1 MSDSTATL
9 QCDVLVI
16 GSGAGGLSAA
26 VIAAKR
32 GLKVI
37 VVEKEAQFGGTSAWS
52 GGWMW
57 IPRNHLALAAG
68 IDEPV
73 DEARRY
79 LQYELGEF
87 FNPVLVDTYLKQA
100 PDMVAYFSANTA
112 LEFIL
117 GDSIADMHSDSP
129 GAATDGRTIGAA
141 PYDGRELGSH
151 LQLLKPPLQETTI
164 WGMAVAPGHDIN
176 QFYEAQRSW
185 SAFKYAMKRVL
196 KHFRSRLKH
205 GRGTHLV
212 NGNALIAR
220 LAKSALD
227 FGVDIRVGHPV
238 ESLIHSDGSAVG
250 ANVNSGSG
258 QVSIHAGR
266 AVILACGGFPHD
278 NQRKREL
285 LSHTHTGE
293 AHWSAAA
300 PGNTG
305 DGLRF
310 AEALGAEVIAERSAA
325 ALAPV
330 SLVPRDNGSYG
341 HFPHLFERG
350 KPGLIAV
357 NRLGKR
363 FTNESN
369 SHFDFMSDL
378 FTLGLTESWLICDHR
393 FIRRWGLGAVKP
405 APMPFQIGKFITN
418 GYLVRARS
426 IKALA
431 ERAVIDPISLV
442 ETVERYNLLAAKGI
456 DEDFKKGET
465 HFNRMQGDAT
475 HQPNPCMAPILKA
488 PFYALKLLP
497 GSLGTFAGLRTN
509 EFAQVLNHQDQPIDR
524 LYAVGNDMASIMGG
538 NYPSGGIALG
548 PAMTFGYIAANHI
561 AQSSSESASS
571 VIL

>member
-1 MSDSTATL
+1 MSDSIATL
-9 QCDVLVI
+9 QCDILVI

-26 VIAAKR
+26 VTAAKQ

-57 IPRNHLALAAG
+57 IPRNPLALAAG

-73 DEARRY
+73 GQARRY
-79 LQYELGEF
+79 LEHELGEF

-100 PDMVAYFSANTA
+100 PEMVSFFSENTA
-112 LEFIL
+112 LQFIV
-117 GDSIADMHSDSP
+117 GENIADMHSNSP
-129 GAATDGRTIGAA
+129 GAATGGRSIGAA
-141 PYDGRELGSH
+141 PYDGSELGDS
-151 LQLLKPPLQETTI
+151 LQLLKPPLRETTV
-164 WGMAVAPGHDIN
+164 WGMALAPGDDIN
-176 QFYEAQRSW
+176 QFYQAQRSW
-185 SAFKYAMKRVL
+185 PALKYAAKRVL
-196 KHFRSRLKH
+196 KHFRARLRH

-212 NGNALIAR
+212 NGNALVAR

-227 FGVDIRVGHPV
+227 LGVDLRVGHPA
-238 ESLIHSDGSAVG
+238 ESLIESNGSALG

-258 QVSIHAGR
+258 RLLINASR
-266 AVILACGGFPHD
+266 AVVLACGGFPHD

-300 PGNTG
+300 LGNTG

-330 SLVPRDNGSYG
+330 SLVPRNDGSYS

-363 FTNESN
+363 FTNEAN

-378 FTLGLTESWLICDHR
+378 FSMGLTESWLICDHL

-405 APMPFQIGKFITN
+405 APMPFQIGKFVTN
-418 GYLVRARS
+418 GYLVRART
-426 IKALA
+426 IRALA
-431 ERAVIDPISLV
+431 ERAVIDPTALV
-442 ETVERYNLLAAKGI
+442 QTVERYNLLASKGI
-456 DEDFKKGET
+456 DEDFQKGET
-465 HFNRMQGDAT
+465 PFNRMRGDAT
-475 HQPNPCMAPILKA
+475 HLPNPCMAPILKA

-509 EFAQVLNHQDQPIDR
+509 ECAQVLNHQDQPIKG

-561 AQSSSESASS
+561 AQSNS
-571 VIL
+571 